1 MKPVTGSVWVLVM
14 VVMALVVLSVSAVIC
29 RADQVIITG
38 TILSGGRLE
47 GDDGIT
53 YRIGTIDKGN
63 ELSMKQGKRVEVK
76 GTVLDNEGYRPVIDV
91 MEYKVK

>member
-1 MKPVTGSVWVLVM
+1 MKRVTGCGWVL
-14 VVMALVVLSVSAVIC
+14 VMALVVLSVSAVTC

-38 TILSGGRLE
+38 TVLSGGRLE
-47 GDDGIT
+47 GDNGIT

-63 ELSMKQGKRVEVK
+63 ELSMRRGRRVEVK

-91 MEYKVK
+91 MEYKVE